1 MRVVIQ
7 RVSEAAVRV
16 DGQIVGQINQGLLVL
31 LGIETAD
38 TEEDVDWLINKTLN
52 LRIFNDAEGVMN
64 TSLLDV
70 KAAYWSLANSPSW
83 PPPKKATARRTF
95 VPPNTRKPFPSTKAF
110 APKPNNGLANPYKKA
125 FLAPI

>member
-16 DGQIVGQINQGLLVL
+16 DGEVVGEIGQGLMVL

-38 TEEDVDWLINKTLN
+38 TEEDVDWLVNNTLN
-52 LRIFNDAEGVMN
+52 LSIFNDAEGVMN

-70 KAAYWSLANSPSW
+70 KGGLLVISHFTVMAASLKGIRAYYIRAAMEAILIN
-83 PPPKKATARRTF
+83 
-95 VPPNTRKPFPSTKAF
+95 
-110 APKPNNGLANPYKKA
+110 L
-125 FLAPI
+125 FLSF